1 MSEHPSKDQDSLTP
15 QKGLPS
21 EPLKAEPLIDQPV
34 LRQVAKLLIPFVI
47 VFGLYVITHGDY
59 GPGGG
64 FQGGVILA
72 AAYILHALIYGLGE
86 ARRVVPRWASD
97 NLAAVGVLFYAGV
110 GLVSLF
116 GGGTFL
122 DYDYLLGEPSSA
134 QPLGMFLVELGVGLT
149 VASVMVTVFT
159 EMVED

>member
-1 MSEHPSKDQDSLTP
+1 VSEQTPNKDSLTP
-15 QKGLPS
+15 EDGLPNK
-21 EPLKAEPLIDQPV
+21 PLEREPLIDQPV
-34 LRQVAKLLIPFVI
+34 LRQVTKLLIPFMI

-72 AAYILHALIYGLGE
+72 AAYILHALVYGVAE

-97 NLAAVGVLFYAGV
+97 TLAAVGVLFYAGV

-122 DYDYLLGEPSSA
+122 DYDYLMGEATSA

-149 VASVMVTVFT
+149 VATVMVTVFT

>member
-1 MSEHPSKDQDSLTP
+1 MSEQTPPEDLTP
-15 QKGLPS
+15 EALPP
-21 EPLKAEPLIDQPV
+21 EPTAPQPLIDQPV
-34 LRQVAKLLIPFVI
+34 LRQVTKLLIPFVI

-72 AAYILHALIYGLGE
+72 AAYILYALVYGLKE

-97 NLAAVGVLFYAGV
+97 TLAAIGVLFYGGV
-110 GLVSLF
+110 GLVSMF

-122 DYDYLLGEPSSA
+122 NYDFLAKDPASG

>member
-1 MSEHPSKDQDSLTP
+1 MSEETPPEDLTP
-15 QKGLPS
+15 EALPAK
-21 EPLKAEPLIDQPV
+21 PAVPQPLIDQPI
-34 LRQVAKLLIPFVI
+34 LRQVSKLLIPFVI

-72 AAYILHALIYGLGE
+72 AAYILHALVYGLQE

-97 NLAAVGVLFYAGV
+97 TLAAVGVLFYVGV
-110 GLVSLF
+110 GLVSLL

-122 DYDYLLGEPSSA
+122 DYDYLLSDPAAA

-149 VASVMVTVFT
+149 VACVMVTVFT

>member
-1 MSEHPSKDQDSLTP
+1 MSEKPNSG
-15 QKGLPS
+15 KGVEKQALV
-21 EPLKAEPLIDQPV
+21 EQPV
-34 LRQVAKLLIPFVI
+34 LRQVTKILIPFVI

-72 AAYILHALIYGLGE
+72 AAYILLALVYGLPQ

-97 NLAAVGVLFYAGV
+97 TLAAIGVLFYGGV
-110 GLVSLF
+110 GVVGLL

-122 DYDYLLGEPSSA
+122 DYDFLASNPASA

-159 EMVED
+159 EMVEDA